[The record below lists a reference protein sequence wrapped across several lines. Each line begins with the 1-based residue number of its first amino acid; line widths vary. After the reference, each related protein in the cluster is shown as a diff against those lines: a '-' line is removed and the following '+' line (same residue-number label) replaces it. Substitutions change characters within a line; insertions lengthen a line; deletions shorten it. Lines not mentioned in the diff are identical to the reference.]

1 MASRAT
7 SAEPERLRAEHREL
21 LAPGESALAGA
32 HGCTIGDDPRLAAV
46 RQRAAHLQARI
57 RELTR

>member
-21 LAPGESALAGA
+21 LAPGRAPSRG